1 MDSLQVI
8 ETYENILKIT
18 RKMLTAAQNSEWEKL
33 VMLEQEC
40 NQLTNKLIQ
49 SESASL
55 LSHEQQ
61 LKKVRIINQENG
73 YLK

>member
-40 NQLTNKLIQ
+40 NQ
-49 SESASL
+49 
-55 LSHEQQ
+55 
-61 LKKVRIINQENG
+61 
-73 YLK
+73 